1 MQTGMQLNKS
11 EESLKIDLPFH
22 KAWLEEAEHC
32 EVKDT
37 LNSGW
42 LTTGPKVKNFEEA
55 FCNYIG
61 CKHAIAL
68 NSCTAGL
75 NLALGIH
82 DFPEGDE
89 VITTPMTFPATA
101 NVIILQKM
109 KPVLVDIKPGTLLI
123 DPKKIEEK
131 ITKRTR
137 AIIPVHFA
145 GHPCDMDAIND
156 LAEKYKL
163 VVIEDAAH
171 AIETKYKT
179 KKIGNMGNTASFSFY
194 ANKNITTGEGG
205 MVVTNDD
212 ELAEKFQI
220 MRLQGISRDAWKRYG
235 KSGYTH
241 WEQKMAGHKC
251 NMSDINAAIGIHQLK
266 KIDIFLNIRR
276 KYVAMYDRGFAD
288 IPEIQTLVCH
298 DNVDHA
304 HHLYIIALRLEQ
316 LAVDR
321 DGFLGAMQEAG
332 IGVAVHYIALHLQP
346 FYVKNFNTK
355 PQDYPIAS
363 NYSER
368 ILSIPL
374 YPKMSEADV
383 ERVIYTVKGIVEKFR
398 R

>member
-1 MQTGMQLNKS
+1 M
-11 EESLKIDLPFH
+11 KIDLPFH
-22 KAWLEEAEHC
+22 KAWLEEEEYL
-32 EVKDT
+32 EVEDT

-42 LTTGPKVKNFEEA
+42 LTTGPKTKSFEEA
-55 FCNYIG
+55 FSSYIG

-75 NLALGIH
+75 NLALAMHG
-82 DFPEGDE
+82 FSEGDE

-101 NVIILQKM
+101 NVVLLQKM
-109 KPVLVDIKPGTLLI
+109 NPVLVDIEPGTLLI

-131 ITKRTR
+131 ITPKTR

-145 GHPCDMDAIND
+145 GHPCDMKAIND

-163 VVIEDAAH
+163 LVIEDAAH
-171 AIETKYKT
+171 ALETKYKG
-179 KKIGNMGNTASFSFY
+179 KKIGNMGNITSFSFY

-205 MVVTNDD
+205 MVVTNDGA
-212 ELAEKFQI
+212 LAKQFQV
-220 MRLQGISRDAWKRYG
+220 MRLQGIRRDAWNRYG

-241 WEQKMAGHKC
+241 WEQTMAGHKC
-251 NMSDINAAIGIHQLK
+251 NMTDINASIGIHQLK
-266 KIDIFLNIRR
+266 KIDSFLNIRR
-276 KYVAMYDRGFAD
+276 KYVAMYDHGFAD
-288 IPEIQTLVCH
+288 IPEIETLACH
-298 DNVDHA
+298 DKVDHA

-316 LAVDR
+316 LKVDR
-321 DGFLGAMQEAG
+321 DGFLDAMQESG
-332 IGVAVHYIALHLQP
+332 IGVAVHYIGLHLQP

-363 NYSER
+363 SYSER

-383 ERVIYTVKGIVEKFR
+383 ERVIETIRSLVKKFR